1 MNPPPTGI
9 KVSCARSSLALIRE
23 YIESSLEKLPV
34 SNIIRNQIVLAVDE
48 ASANCI
54 IHGNNCDESRSIEV
68 FLTFVQNEIRVEIFD
83 SAPPYLLQNHQ
94 TTSIQEKIK
103 CSAKGGLGISLILK
117 IMDEVDVENTDNG
130 STYKLT
136 KRVVLGL

>member
-1 MNPPPTGI
+1 MNPPAGI
-9 KVSCARSSLALIRE
+9 KVPCVRSSLALIRE

-34 SNIIRNQIVLAVDE
+34 NDIIRNQIVLAVDE

-68 FLTFVQNEIRVEIFD
+68 ILAFTQNEIRVEIFD
-83 SAPPYLLQNHQ
+83 SAPPYLIQNHQ
-94 TTSIQEKIK
+94 STTIQEKIR
-103 CSAKGGLGISLILK
+103 CAAKGGLGISLILK
-117 IMDEVDVENTDNG
+117 IMDEVDVENTGNG
-130 STYKLT
+130 STYKLI